1 MVENAYMGKGR
12 AKMWTY
18 IIIAV
23 LVLVGAIVANL
34 VMNDPAAA
42 QHGVKSFLGFPTWL
56 LATIALVA
64 GAGIFWIGLKVET
77 DWPEFLGAGLI
88 AGAVTAFEFVV
99 GWKRVAMGLFV
110 LPYVIPIAVFVLL
123 TIIGMKKSV

>member
-18 IIIAV
+18 LIVAV
-23 LVLVGAIVANL
+23 LVLVLAIVANL
-34 VMNDPAAA
+34 VMKDPKAA

-56 LATIALVA
+56 LATIAFVL

-88 AGAVTAFEFVV
+88 AGSVTAFEFVI
-99 GWKRVAMGLFV
+99 GWERVAMGLFV
-110 LPYVIPIAVFVLL
+110 LPYVIPLAIFVLL
-123 TIIGMKKSV
+123 TIIGMTKSV